1 MLKIKFI
8 GTGSARTSLKRNFT
22 SLLFQTSSENIL
34 IDCGEGISKALLQQN
49 IELNSI
55 DKIII
60 SHLHSDHF
68 AGLAGL
74 LTNFKL
80 VGRTKPVK
88 IFTHELNL
96 PFIKNFLLT
105 AFIIPERMNFEIQF
119 EGFVD
124 NKEISLA
131 DELKF
136 LTKQNS
142 HLDKYKTYKE
152 NYDLPTASPS
162 FLITYLDKKIFFTS
176 DIGNADDL
184 NLFTGPIDILI
195 CEITHIEINQFL
207 DEIEKLHPAKS
218 YLIHIPEEEENEIRE
233 FLSIQ
238 NSDRWQIEMSY
249 DGLDVTVY

>member
-80 VGRTKPVK
+80 SGRSKPVK

-96 PFIKNFLLT
+96 PFIKDFLLT
-105 AFIIPERMNFEIQF
+105 ALLIPERMNFEIQF
-119 EGFVD
+119 EGFAD
-124 NKEISLA
+124 NKEIFIT
-131 DELKF
+131 DGLKF

-142 HLDKYKTYKE
+142 HLDKYEFYKKSY
-152 NYDLPTASPS
+152 NLPTASPS
-162 FLITYLDKKIFFTS
+162 FLFTYLDKKIFFTS
-176 DIGNADDL
+176 DIGCADDL
-184 NLFTGPIDILI
+184 NLFSGNIDILL
-195 CEITHIEINQFL
+195 CEITHIEINQLL

-218 YLIHIPEEEENEIRE
+218 YLIHIPEEKENEIRE
-233 FLSIQ
+233 FLSFQ
-238 NSDRWQIEMSY
+238 SSDQWQIKLSY
-249 DGLDVTVY
+249 DGLEVTID